1 MVKISVS
8 VLSKNNR
15 ETIEKLNRT
24 SIDYFHIDVMD
35 GKFVDETNFSISKIE
50 EVSNYALKKLDVHLM
65 VEYPNSYIASLPLSK
80 IEYITVHYESLNGD
94 FSILEKIRDKGIKCG
109 ISIKPNTD
117 VQLIFNLLDK
127 IDLVLIMSVEPG
139 YGGQDFLDSSL
150 TKVRLLKS
158 EIKNRNLP
166 ILISIDGGINNE
178 NSSKCIEAGCDM
190 LVSGSYIISSND
202 YEKAVDLLRNV

>member
-178 NSSKCIEAGCDM
+178 NSLKCIEAGCDM